1 MPFTPYHI
9 LAGTSVKSV
18 FPKYFSF
25 STFTLTNVLIDCEA
39 LYYYFTTGFLSH
51 KFFHTILGVSII
63 AIVCA
68 TLGKPIC
75 EFGLRIW
82 NKTLKMENIK
92 SFKTEIKINYFSS
105 WIGAIIGALSQL
117 ILDSIM
123 HKDMTPLFPFSNQN
137 LFLRIV
143 SAENLHYIC
152 LGLFVIGVFIY
163 LLKKVFFK

>member
-9 LAGTSVKSV
+9 VAGTSVKSV

-39 LYYYFTTGFLSH
+39 LYYYFTIGVLSH
-51 KFFHTILGVSII
+51 KFFHTIFGVSIV
-63 AIVCA
+63 AIICA

-92 SFKTEIKINYFSS
+92 WFKTEIKINNFSS
-105 WIGAIIGALSQL
+105 WIGAITGASRAALAS
-117 ILDSIM
+117 S
-123 HKDMTPLFPFSNQN
+123 
-137 LFLRIV
+137 R
-143 SAENLHYIC
+143 
-152 LGLFVIGVFIY
+152 
-163 LLKKVFFK
+163 